1 MSVITDLSDRS
12 VIPVS
17 KKETADC
24 CAPRSEPA
32 STVEAVLS
40 VDERGQM
47 ILPKDLRRRAGIGA
61 GAKLAIVSHEMDG
74 EVCCITLIKVES
86 LNEMVKG
93 VLGPVMKDVLAQE
106 ETK

>member
-12 VIPVS
+12 VMPVS

-24 CAPRSEPA
+24 SPRSEPT